1 MFVALD
7 DWILSGE
14 AKKML
19 AGGCFGGQTRTH
31 LREFACLDASVDG

>member
-14 AKKML
+14 AKK
-19 AGGCFGGQTRTH
+19 CWPVVFWEVQTA
-31 LREFACLDASVDG
+31 LIWPLWLILVLDG

>member
-14 AKKML
+14 AKTCWLVVFWKARPAL
-19 AGGCFGGQTRTH
+19 ICG
-31 LREFACLDASVDG
+31 L